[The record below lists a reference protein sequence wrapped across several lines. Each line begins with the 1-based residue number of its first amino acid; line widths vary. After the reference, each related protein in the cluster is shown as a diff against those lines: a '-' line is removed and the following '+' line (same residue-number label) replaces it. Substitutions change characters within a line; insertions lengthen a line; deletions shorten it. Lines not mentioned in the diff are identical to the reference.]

1 MYEVVMPRLSDS
13 MEEGKIIKWKVK
25 AGDAV
30 REGDVLAEIESDK
43 AVMELECFRDGR
55 IAQIVQG
62 DGAEVAVGQVI
73 ATIAG
78 TGEEVAVPASVPQA
92 DAKPAAAPAAPVP
105 PAAPAPAK
113 PAVAAPVS
121 VAAPAA
127 APAATPPEGRIAI
140 SPYARKLAD
149 SRGIDYTK
157 IKGTGPHGRIMAEDI
172 EQAARTV
179 AQARPPKIEPAPVKR
194 AAAMPPAEPDMEPL
208 AVALVKRFR
217 VDPATL
223 RGSGPQGMILVDDV
237 VAVLCARPQPAAK
250 PPADE
255 ELPALE
261 VSEDE
266 ATVEEASFRLKTQ
279 ARRVTAAKHVIP
291 HFYVTAS
298 ADVTRLLERRGELK
312 VKIGATVTHLVMLA
326 CLKAL
331 HGHPEINCTWDRG
344 RIIRWKHVNLGLAV
358 EAGQGLTVAV
368 LPRAED
374 LPLAEIVT
382 RTAALVERAREGHLT
397 SEDRRH
403 PTFVISSLGMYD
415 VEEFQAILNPPASV
429 TLAVASA
436 MAAPVIRDGGI
447 YVGKVMRLTAS
458 CDHRVIDGVAAAR
471 FLQDLSRLLENPETL
486 LEGAGA

>member
-1 MYEVVMPRLSDS
+1 MPRLSDS

-30 REGDVLAEIESDK
+30 REGDVLADIESDK

-55 IAQIVQG
+55 IAEIVLG
-62 DGAEVAVGQVI
+62 DGAEVAVGQAI
-73 ATIAG
+73 AYIAVA
-78 TGEEVAVPASVPQA
+78 GEEVAVPASVPRA
-92 DAKPAAAPAAPVP
+92 DAKPAAAVTAPPV
-105 PAAPAPAK
+105 AK
-113 PAVAAPVS
+113 EI
-121 VAAPAA
+121 AA
-127 APAATPPEGRIAI
+127 APTEARIAI
-140 SPYARKLAD
+140 SPYARKLAE

-172 EQAARTV
+172 EQAARAV
-179 AQARPPKIEPAPVKR
+179 AQAQPPRIEPAPVRR
-194 AAAMPPAEPDMEPL
+194 ATAEAPPAEPDMEPL
-208 AVALVKRFR
+208 AAALAKRFR
-217 VDPATL
+217 VDPAAL
-223 RGSGPQGMILVDDV
+223 RGTGPHGMILVDDV

-279 ARRVTAAKHVIP
+279 ARHVTAAKHVIP

-298 ADVTRLLERRGELK
+298 ADVSRLMARRAELK
-312 VKIGATVTHLVMLA
+312 AKIGATVTHLVMLA
-326 CLKAL
+326 SLKAL
-331 HGHPEINCTWDRG
+331 RAHPEINRTWDRG

-358 EAGQGLTVAV
+358 ETEQGLTVAV
-368 LPRAED
+368 LAAAENLD
-374 LPLAEIVT
+374 LSEIVR
-382 RTAALVERAREGHLT
+382 RTTDLAARAREGRLAA
-397 SEDRRH
+397 EDRRH
-403 PTFVISSLGMYD
+403 PTFVISSLGMYE

-429 TLAVASA
+429 TLAVASVQ
-436 MAAPVIRDGGI
+436 AAPVIRDGGI

-458 CDHRVIDGVAAAR
+458 CDHRVVDGVGAAR
-471 FLQDLSRLLENPETL
+471 FLQDLKRFMENPETL

>member
-1 MYEVVMPRLSDS
+1 MYEIVMPRLSDS

-43 AVMELECFRDGR
+43 AVMELECFHDGR

-62 DGAEVAVGQVI
+62 DGAEVAVGQAI
-73 ATIAG
+73 AYMAG
-78 TGEEVAVPASVPQA
+78 AGEDAATPPAASQQVE
-92 DAKPAAAPAAPVP
+92 AKPAAAPAAPSP
-105 PAAPAPAK
+105 PAPQMPAPA
-113 PAVAAPVS
+113 
-121 VAAPAA
+121 
-127 APAATPPEGRIAI
+127 PPEGRIAI

-149 SRGIDYTK
+149 ARGIDYTK

-172 EQAARTV
+172 EQAVRTV
-179 AQARPPKIEPAPVKR
+179 AQARTPTIEPAPVKR
-194 AAAMPPAEPDMEPL
+194 TAEVRTAEPDMEPL
-208 AVALVKRFR
+208 AVAIVKRFR
-217 VDPATL
+217 IDPATL
-223 RGSGPQGMILVDDV
+223 RGTGPHGMILADDV

-261 VSEDE
+261 VSEEE

-279 ARRVTAAKHVIP
+279 ARHVTAAKHVVP
-291 HFYVTAS
+291 HFYITAS

-312 VKIGATVTHLVMLA
+312 AKFGATVTHLVMLA
-326 CLKAL
+326 SVKALKA
-331 HGHPEINCTWDRG
+331 HPGINRTWDRG

-358 EAGQGLTVAV
+358 ETEQGLTVAV
-368 LPRAED
+368 LAEAEGLT
-374 LPLAEIVT
+374 LPEIVG
-382 RTAALVERAREGHLT
+382 RTTDLAARAREARLT
-397 SEDRRH
+397 AQDRRH
-403 PTFVISSLGMYD
+403 PTFVISNLGMYG

-436 MAAPVIRDGGI
+436 QAAPVIRDGGI

-458 CDHRVIDGVAAAR
+458 CDHRVIDGVGAAR
-471 FLQDLSRLLENPETL
+471 FLQELARLLENPETL
-486 LEGAGA
+486 LEGAGV